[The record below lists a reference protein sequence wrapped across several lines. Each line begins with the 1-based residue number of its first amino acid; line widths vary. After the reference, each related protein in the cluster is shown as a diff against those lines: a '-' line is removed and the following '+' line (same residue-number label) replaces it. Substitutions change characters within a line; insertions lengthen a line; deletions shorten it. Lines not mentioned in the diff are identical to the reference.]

1 VNPFFDATS
10 SSGWHIYHTAEDG
23 SNVGFQAGT
32 VADSNVFVNS
42 TIYHS
47 PDNATTEEK
56 FRAGVRYLEI
66 GAPGR
71 ARELIGEAL
80 ASGYDN
86 SEVRFYWV
94 LAMLSKRSYRDLT
107 LGERHQLERT
117 AVRLPGYAD
126 DEWKHA
132 LAVIC
137 ELLASLGSKSDPGPA
152 LRKLLDLQTEQ
163 RELIERHLDLVLTG
177 GMKDSLWAEIHNRAV
192 IDRENNGRRN
202 RVWAYFQP
210 NPIEARARPTA
221 PRSTTLG
228 DWFGAVAWSGL
239 CAAGFGY
246 IGWTV
251 LLLARPLP
259 TLGLVAAIAVGWVA
273 IRNGFDWRYRTQRLR
288 LKDLEHFGSNDQR
301 PGQAPEGGFANSVD
315 HDFDFYF
322 AKYVARGFEREDW
335 LAATSG
341 IRKTLRDE
349 IVEIY
354 RESRISADRVRWL
367 VRFLAAE
374 VKKVW
379 EAGAE
384 RDYRKPYQTPL
395 STKMLCSCSLFVFVF
410 AAVAVI
416 VAAYPVHPIYVL
428 LAAFAAVGS
437 GWRATPRWFHIISE
451 RWRYAEDVR
460 EHDQSFAEREEAFK
474 RWKAKLAA
482 TTPSEKEME
491 DWLYCDTMVLLGNTL
506 RHYKLAWRD
515 VLAHAFLRVPAKS
528 CKRARAKRGPWRYSR
543 YDIRLFL
550 VARDGVREVCG
561 ELDFERVS
569 FDKEARRNYRFDA
582 VSSVHVAK
590 TGSFGYV
597 LDLTL
602 NNGPTRNVHVTE
614 PETTRP
620 DPDEDAD
627 ELAKMNLDATGFAH
641 SLHILEGIAAEGKEW
656 MNRDPYANG
665 NPEDLR

>member
-1 VNPFFDATS
+1 MNPFFDATA
-10 SSGWHIYHTAEDG
+10 GGTRQVYNTAEDG
-23 SNVGFQAGT
+23 SSIGFQTGSI
-32 VADSNVFVNS
+32 ADSYVFVNS
-42 TIYHS
+42 NIIQS
-47 PDNATTEEK
+47 PDNASREEK

-80 ASGYDN
+80 AAGYDT
-86 SEVRFYWV
+86 SEVRFHWV

-117 AVRLPGYAD
+117 AVRLPGYTD
-126 DEWKHA
+126 DEWRRA

-137 ELLASLGSKSDPGPA
+137 ELLASLGSKSDPGTA
-152 LRKLLDLQTEQ
+152 LKKLLDLHPEQ

-177 GMKDSLWAEIHNRAV
+177 GTKDTLWAEIHSRAV
-192 IDRENNGRRN
+192 LDRENNERRD

-210 NPIEARARPTA
+210 NPFEARARPPA

-228 DWFGAVAWSGL
+228 DWFGAVAWSAL
-239 CAAGFGY
+239 CTAAAGY
-246 IGWTV
+246 IGWTI
-251 LLLARPLP
+251 LMLARPLP
-259 TLGLVAAIAVGWVA
+259 ILGSAAALAVGWVA
-273 IRNGFDWRYRTQRLR
+273 ARNGFDWRYRAQRLR
-288 LKDLEHFGSNDQR
+288 IKDLEHFGGSDLQS
-301 PGQAPEGGFANSVD
+301 GQAPAGGFANKVD
-315 HDFDFYF
+315 HDFGFYF

-354 RESRISADRVRWL
+354 RESRISADRIRWL

-374 VKKVW
+374 VRKSW
-379 EAGAE
+379 DAGTE
-384 RDYRKPYQTPL
+384 QEYRKPYQTPL
-395 STKMLCSCSLFVFVF
+395 SIKALCSCSLAVFVF
-410 AAVAVI
+410 TAVTVI
-416 VAAYPVHPIYVL
+416 AAAYSAHPVYAP

-437 GWRATPRWFHIISE
+437 GWRATPRWFHIYSERRRYEQDVRDHEQSLAERVEALE
-451 RWRYAEDVR
+451 RWR
-460 EHDQSFAEREEAFK
+460 
-474 RWKAKLAA
+474 AKLEA

-515 VLAHAFLRVPAKS
+515 VVAHAFLRAPAKS
-528 CKRARAKRGPWRYSR
+528 HKRARAKRGPWRYSR

-550 VARDGVREVCG
+550 VARDGVREVRG

-569 FDKEARRNYRFDA
+569 FDKEERRNYRFDA

-602 NNGPTRNVHVTE
+602 NNGPTRNIHVTE
-614 PETTRP
+614 PETTPP

-665 NPEDLR
+665 HTEDLR